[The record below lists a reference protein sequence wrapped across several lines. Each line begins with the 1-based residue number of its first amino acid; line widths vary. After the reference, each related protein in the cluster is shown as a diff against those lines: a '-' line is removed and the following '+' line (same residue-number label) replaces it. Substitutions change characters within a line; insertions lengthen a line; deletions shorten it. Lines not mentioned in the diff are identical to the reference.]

1 MSNIAVKTTLL
12 TPSNL
17 KEAMEYAT
25 IIANSAMVPKTY
37 QGKAADILVA
47 VQMGA
52 ELGLKPIQAL
62 QNIAVIN
69 GKPSVYGDA
78 LLALVQAHSSFEDIK
93 EWYDEKTNTVFC
105 TVKRKNQ
112 TEHTVSFS
120 IEDAK
125 KAGLWGKTG
134 PWTQYPKRMMQMRAR
149 GFALRD
155 KFADALGGLITVEE
169 AQDYQVVDM
178 PEKNVTHVTKTDM
191 LSNKLDHV
199 VLEKKEVTRQEPSE
213 TLAKFIELIKFDDV
227 VLEEEE
233 VTRQEPSETLLE
245 LLELIKLHNISS
257 EIINKWCSK
266 AGVESIADLEEEKQ
280 LACIEYI
287 NKQYNY
293 SQSIVEAA

>member
-37 QGKAADILVA
+37 QGKAGDILVA

-78 LLALVQAHSSFEDIK
+78 LLALVQAHPSFEDIK
-93 EWYDEKTNTVFC
+93 EWYDEKTNTAFC

-125 KAGLWGKTG
+125 KAGLWGKSG

-169 AQDYQVVDM
+169 AQDYQVINT
-178 PEKNVTHVTKTDM
+178 PEKDVTPVTKTDM
-191 LSNKLDHV
+191 LSNKLDH
-199 VLEKKEVTRQEPSE
+199 
-213 TLAKFIELIKFDDV
+213 I
-227 VLEEEE
+227 VLEEE
-233 VTRQEPSETLLE
+233 VVNQEPSETLLE
-245 LLELIKLHNISS
+245 LLELVKLHNVSG

-266 AGVESIADLEEEKQ
+266 AGVESIADLGEEKQ
-280 LACIEYI
+280 LACIEWI

-293 SQSIVEAA
+293 AQDMEAA

>member
-62 QNIAVIN
+62 QSIAVIN

-233 VTRQEPSETLLE
+233 VTRQEPSETLSE
-245 LLELIKLHNISS
+245 LIELIKLHNISS

-266 AGVESIADLEEEKQ
+266 AGVESIADLGEEKQ

-293 SQSIVEAA
+293 AQDMEAA

>member
-25 IIANSAMVPKTY
+25 IIANSAMVPKNY
-37 QGKAADILVA
+37 QGKAGDILVA

-78 LLALVQAHSSFEDIK
+78 LLALVQAHPSFEDIK
-93 EWYDEKTNTVFC
+93 EWYDEKTNTAFC
-105 TVKRKNQ
+105 RVKRRNQ

-125 KAGLWGKTG
+125 KAGLWGKSG

-155 KFADALGGLITVEE
+155 KFADALGGLITIEE
-169 AQDYQVVDM
+169 AQDYQVVDT
-178 PEKNVTHVTKTDM
+178 PEKDVTPITKTDM
-191 LSNKLDHV
+191 LSNKLDHI
-199 VLEKKEVTRQEPSE
+199 VLEEEVVNQEPSE
-213 TLAKFIELIKFDDV
+213 I
-227 VLEEEE
+227 
-233 VTRQEPSETLLE
+233 LLE
-245 LLELIKLHNISS
+245 LLELVKLHNVPSD
-257 EIINKWCSK
+257 IINKWCGK
-266 AGVESIADLEEEKQ
+266 AGVESIADLDAEKQ
-280 LACIEYI
+280 LSCIEWI

-293 SQSIVEAA
+293 AQDMEAA

>member
-17 KEAMEYAT
+17 KEAMEYAA

-37 QGKAADILVA
+37 QGKAGDILVA

-93 EWYDEKTNTVFC
+93 EWYDEKTNTAFC
-105 TVKRKNQ
+105 RVKRKNQ
-112 TEHTVSFS
+112 TEHTVSFNV
-120 IEDAK
+120 EDAK
-125 KAGLWGKTG
+125 KAGLWGKSG

-169 AQDYQVVDM
+169 AQDYQVVDT
-178 PEKNVTHVTKTDM
+178 PEKNVTPITKTDM
-191 LSNKLDHV
+191 LNNKLDHI
-199 VLEKKEVTRQEPSE
+199 VLEEEEAHVFQEPSE
-213 TLAKFIELIKFDDV
+213 TLAELIELV
-227 VLEEEE
+227 
-233 VTRQEPSETLLE
+233 
-245 LLELIKLHNISS
+245 KLHNVSS

-266 AGVESIADLEEEKQ
+266 AGVESIADLGEERQ
-280 LACIEYI
+280 LACIKYI
-287 NKQYNY
+287 NEQYNY
-293 SQSIVEAA
+293 SQDMEAA

>member
-1 MSNIAVKTTLL
+1 
-12 TPSNL
+12 
-17 KEAMEYAT
+17 
-25 IIANSAMVPKTY
+25 MVPKTY

-93 EWYDEKTNTVFC
+93 EWYDEKTNTAFC

-199 VLEKKEVTRQEPSE
+199 VLEKEKVTRQEPSE

-233 VTRQEPSETLLE
+233 VTRQEPSETLAE
-245 LLELIKLHNISS
+245 LIELIKLHNVSS

-266 AGVESIADLEEEKQ
+266 AGVESIADLGEERQ
-280 LACIEYI
+280 LACIKYI

-293 SQSIVEAA
+293 AQNMEAA

>member
-25 IIANSAMVPKTY
+25 IIANSAMVPRTY

-93 EWYDEKTNTVFC
+93 EWYDEKTNTAFC
-105 TVKRKNQ
+105 RVKRRNQ

-120 IEDAK
+120 AEDAK
-125 KAGLWGKTG
+125 KAGLWGKSG

-169 AQDYQVVDM
+169 AEDYQVVDM
-178 PEKNVTHVTKTDM
+178 PEKDVTPKTQSNEAVTNYDRLEMK
-191 LSNKLDHV
+191 SQVVSSKLDS
-199 VLEKKEVTRQEPSE
+199 VLSDFAQES
-213 TLAKFIELIKFDDV
+213 T
-227 VLEEEE
+227 
-233 VTRQEPSETLLE
+233 ETLLE
-245 LLELIKLHNISS
+245 LLELIKLHNVSS

-266 AGVESIADLEEEKQ
+266 AGVESIADLGEERQ

-293 SQSIVEAA
+293 SQDMEAA

>member
-37 QGKAADILVA
+37 QGKAGDILVA

-93 EWYDEKTNTVFC
+93 EWYDEKTNTAFC
-105 TVKRKNQ
+105 RVKRKNQ

-125 KAGLWGKTG
+125 KAGLWGKGG

-169 AQDYQVVDM
+169 AQDYQVVDT
-178 PEKNVTHVTKTDM
+178 PEKDVTPITKTDM
-191 LSNKLDHV
+191 LSNKLD
-199 VLEKKEVTRQEPSE
+199 S
-213 TLAKFIELIKFDDV
+213 I
-227 VLEEEE
+227 VLEEE
-233 VTRQEPSETLLE
+233 VVNQEPSETLLE
-245 LLELIKLHNISS
+245 LLELVKLHNVPSD
-257 EIINKWCSK
+257 IINKWCAK
-266 AGVESIADLEEEKQ
+266 AGVESIADLGEERQ

-293 SQSIVEAA
+293 AQDMEAA

>member
-37 QGKAADILVA
+37 QGKAGDILVA

-93 EWYDEKTNTVFC
+93 EWYDEKTNTAFC
-105 TVKRKNQ
+105 RVKRKNQ

-125 KAGLWGKTG
+125 KAGLWGKGG

-169 AQDYQVVDM
+169 AQDYQVVDT
-178 PEKNVTHVTKTDM
+178 PEKDVTPITKTDM
-191 LSNKLDHV
+191 LSNKLD
-199 VLEKKEVTRQEPSE
+199 S
-213 TLAKFIELIKFDDV
+213 I
-227 VLEEEE
+227 VLEEE
-233 VTRQEPSETLLE
+233 VVNQEPSETLLE
-245 LLELIKLHNISS
+245 LLELIKLHNVSS
-257 EIINKWCSK
+257 EIISKWTRA
-266 AGVESIADLEEEKQ
+266 AGVESIADLGIERQ
-280 LACIEYI
+280 VACIEWI

-293 SQSIVEAA
+293 AQDMEAA

>member
-37 QGKAADILVA
+37 QGKAGDILVA

-93 EWYDEKTNTVFC
+93 EWYDDKTNTAFC

-125 KAGLWGKTG
+125 KAGLWGKSG

-169 AQDYQVVDM
+169 AQDYQVVDT
-178 PEKNVTHVTKTDM
+178 PEKNVTPITKTDM
-191 LSNKLDHV
+191 LSNKLD
-199 VLEKKEVTRQEPSE
+199 S
-213 TLAKFIELIKFDDV
+213 I
-227 VLEEEE
+227 VLEEE
-233 VTRQEPSETLLE
+233 VVNQEPSETLLE
-245 LLELIKLHNISS
+245 LLELVKLHNVSS
-257 EIINKWCSK
+257 QIINKWCSK
-266 AGVESIADLEEEKQ
+266 AGVESIVDLDTEKQ
-280 LACIEYI
+280 LSCIEWI

-293 SQSIVEAA
+293 AQDMEAA

>member
-1 MSNIAVKTTLL
+1 
-12 TPSNL
+12 
-17 KEAMEYAT
+17 
-25 IIANSAMVPKTY
+25 
-37 QGKAADILVA
+37 
-47 VQMGA
+47 
-52 ELGLKPIQAL
+52 
-62 QNIAVIN
+62 
-69 GKPSVYGDA
+69 
-78 LLALVQAHSSFEDIK
+78 
-93 EWYDEKTNTVFC
+93 
-105 TVKRKNQ
+105 
-112 TEHTVSFS
+112 
-120 IEDAK
+120 
-125 KAGLWGKTG
+125 
-134 PWTQYPKRMMQMRAR
+134 MMQMRAR

-233 VTRQEPSETLLE
+233 VTRQEPSETLSE
-245 LLELIKLHNISS
+245 LIELIKLYNVPS

-266 AGVESIADLEEEKQ
+266 AGVESIADLEEDKQ
-280 LACIEYI
+280 LSCIEWI

-293 SQSIVEAA
+293 TQDMEAA

>member
-25 IIANSAMVPKTY
+25 IIANSAMVPRTY

-93 EWYDEKTNTVFC
+93 EWYDEKTNTAFC
-105 TVKRKNQ
+105 RVKRKNQ
-112 TEHTVSFS
+112 TEHTVSFN

-125 KAGLWGKTG
+125 KAGLWGKSG

-178 PEKNVTHVTKTDM
+178 PEKDVTPKTQSNEAVTNYDRLEMK
-191 LSNKLDHV
+191 SQVVSSKLDS
-199 VLEKKEVTRQEPSE
+199 VLSHQEEEVYVPQEPSE
-213 TLAKFIELIKFDDV
+213 TLSELIELV
-227 VLEEEE
+227 
-233 VTRQEPSETLLE
+233 
-245 LLELIKLHNISS
+245 KLHNLPSQ
-257 EIINKWCSK
+257 IIEKWCSK
-266 AGVESIADLEEEKQ
+266 AGVESISDLGEERQ
-280 LACIEYI
+280 LACIKYI
-287 NKQYNY
+287 NEQYNY
-293 SQSIVEAA
+293 AQDIEAA

>member
-37 QGKAADILVA
+37 QGKAGDILVA

-78 LLALVQAHSSFEDIK
+78 LLALVQAHPSFEDIK
-93 EWYDEKTNTVFC
+93 EWYDEKTNTAFC
-105 TVKRKNQ
+105 RVKRKNQ

-125 KAGLWGKTG
+125 KAGLWGKSG

-169 AQDYQVVDM
+169 AQDYQVVDT
-178 PEKNVTHVTKTDM
+178 PEKDVTPITKTDM

-199 VLEKKEVTRQEPSE
+199 VLE
-213 TLAKFIELIKFDDV
+213 
-227 VLEEEE
+227 EE
-233 VTRQEPSETLLE
+233 VVNQEPSETLLE
-245 LLELIKLHNISS
+245 LLELVKLHNVSS
-257 EIINKWCSK
+257 EVINKWCNK
-266 AGVESIADLEEEKQ
+266 AGVESIVDLDTEKQ
-280 LACIEYI
+280 LSCIEWI

-293 SQSIVEAA
+293 AQDMEAA

>member
-25 IIANSAMVPKTY
+25 IIANSSMVPKTY
-37 QGKAADILVA
+37 QGKAGDILVA

-78 LLALVQAHSSFEDIK
+78 LLALVQAHPSFEDIK
-93 EWYDEKTNTVFC
+93 EWYDEKTNTAFC
-105 TVKRKNQ
+105 RVKRKNQ

-125 KAGLWGKTG
+125 KAGLWGKGG

-169 AQDYQVVDM
+169 AQDYQVVDT
-178 PEKNVTHVTKTDM
+178 PEKNVTPITKTDM
-191 LSNKLDHV
+191 LSNKLD
-199 VLEKKEVTRQEPSE
+199 S
-213 TLAKFIELIKFDDV
+213 I
-227 VLEEEE
+227 VLEEE
-233 VTRQEPSETLLE
+233 VVNQEPSETLLE
-245 LLELIKLHNISS
+245 LLELIKLHNVSS

-266 AGVESIADLEEEKQ
+266 AGVESIADLGEERQ
-280 LACIEYI
+280 LACIDYI

-293 SQSIVEAA
+293 SQSIEEAA

>member
-62 QNIAVIN
+62 QSIAVIN

-293 SQSIVEAA
+293 AQDMEAA

>member
-25 IIANSAMVPKTY
+25 IIANSAMVPRTY

-93 EWYDEKTNTVFC
+93 EWYDEKTNTAFC
-105 TVKRKNQ
+105 RVKRRNQ

-120 IEDAK
+120 AEDAK
-125 KAGLWGKTG
+125 KAGLWGKSG

-178 PEKNVTHVTKTDM
+178 PEKDVTPKTQSNEAVTNYDRLEMK
-191 LSNKLDHV
+191 SQVVSSKLDS
-199 VLEKKEVTRQEPSE
+199 VLSDFAQES
-213 TLAKFIELIKFDDV
+213 T
-227 VLEEEE
+227 
-233 VTRQEPSETLLE
+233 ETLLE
-245 LLELIKLHNISS
+245 LLELIKLHNVSS

-266 AGVESIADLEEEKQ
+266 AGVESIADLGEERQ

-293 SQSIVEAA
+293 SQDMEAA